1 MLVEFYMYDV
11 YLQYG
16 HGSPEYQELLQQKA
30 EADSEFHHIIYTP
43 RENPVYCSPRT
54 ATGGAKGRYVCCLC
68 S

>member
-30 EADSEFHHIIYTP
+30 EADSEFHNIIIYT
-43 RENPVYCSPRT
+43 T
-54 ATGGAKGRYVCCLC
+54 
-68 S
+68 